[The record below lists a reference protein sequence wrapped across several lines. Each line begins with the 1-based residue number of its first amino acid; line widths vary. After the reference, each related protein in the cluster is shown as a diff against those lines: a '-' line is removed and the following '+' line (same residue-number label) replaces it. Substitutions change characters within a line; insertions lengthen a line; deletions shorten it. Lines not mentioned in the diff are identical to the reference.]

1 MVQKNF
7 EHNVAKPLDYF
18 INPLNRAND
27 PLCSKVKPLSSISE
41 TEKILLDLFFAA
53 NRNGT

>member
-18 INPLNRAND
+18 INPLNRANY